1 MKNYKLFYNITSIS
15 IMLLLSAFPLLKIL
29 INVKQIDNIYL
40 NIGSIVYFLVLI
52 LFVLGASFQLITL
65 IMHTA
70 KSDFTT
76 SKKALWIS
84 LLILFNIC

>member
-52 LFVLGASFQLITL
+52 LFVLGASFQLIT
-65 IMHTA
+65 IMQMG
-70 KSDFTT
+70 
-76 SKKALWIS
+76 
-84 LLILFNIC
+84 